1 MIALVLGYK
10 DSNLEMT
17 ESESVALPFGDTPLS
32 VCFAHKTL
40 LYTFRNKNQVLF
52 LKYLKK
58 FKIFM
63 KEGQDMFEMQ
73 RKITYSQ
80 VRRNLKLDMA
90 EIAQFFQDCVLC
102 QSEII
107 GKGVAE
113 TERSQTAWFLSS
125 WQIEVERYP
134 EFMEEVTVRTW
145 PHEFKSMYGYRNFD
159 IIDGKGVT
167 IAKANSIWIFMDLAK
182 MRPSKPREENVIGYQ
197 LEPALEMEYD
207 PRKINILSEEYK
219 ISDLVEP
226 IEVKYSFLDSN
237 DHVNN
242 GRYVKEA
249 MDYLPTDR
257 ELKKMRVDYRKAAT
271 LGDKMYP
278 VKYQKEDLIQL
289 VFADGEGN
297 PYVIVE
303 VS

>member
-1 MIALVLGYK
+1 
-10 DSNLEMT
+10 
-17 ESESVALPFGDTPLS
+17 
-32 VCFAHKTL
+32 
-40 LYTFRNKNQVLF
+40 
-52 LKYLKK
+52 
-58 FKIFM
+58 
-63 KEGQDMFEMQ
+63 MFEMK
-73 RKITYSQ
+73 REVTYSQ

-90 EIAQFFQDCVLC
+90 EIAQYFQDCVLL
-102 QSEII
+102 QSETI

-113 TERSQTAWFLSS
+113 TERSHTAWFLSS

-159 IIDGKGVT
+159 IVDSTGAT
-167 IAKANSIWIFMDLAK
+167 IARANSIWIFMDLAK
-182 MRPSKPREENVIGYQ
+182 MRPSKPTEDNIRGYV
-197 LEPALEMEYD
+197 LEPALDMEYT
-207 PRKINILSEEYK
+207 PRKINILGDECK
-219 ISDLVEP
+219 ISDDIEP
-226 IEVKYSFLDSN
+226 ITVKYSFLDSN

-257 ELKKMRVDYRKAAT
+257 LFQQMRVDYRKAAT

-278 VKYQKEDLIQL
+278 IRYQQENLSQV
-289 VFADGEGN
+289 VFADEAGN

>member
-1 MIALVLGYK
+1 
-10 DSNLEMT
+10 
-17 ESESVALPFGDTPLS
+17 
-32 VCFAHKTL
+32 
-40 LYTFRNKNQVLF
+40 
-52 LKYLKK
+52 
-58 FKIFM
+58 
-63 KEGQDMFEMQ
+63 MFEMQ
-73 RKITYSQ
+73 RKVTYSQ

-102 QSEII
+102 QSEMI

-182 MRPSKPREENVIGYQ
+182 MRPSKPKEENVIGYQ

-278 VKYQKEDLIQL
+278 IKYQKEDLIQL
-289 VFADGEGN
+289 VFADAEGN

>member
-32 VCFAHKTL
+32 VCFAHKIL

-52 LKYLKK
+52 LKY
-58 FKIFM
+58 FKNFRIFG

-73 RKITYSQ
+73 RKVTYSQ

-102 QSEII
+102 QSEMI

-182 MRPSKPREENVIGYQ
+182 MRPSKPKEENVIGYQ

-271 LGDKMYP
+271 LGDKMYSI
-278 VKYQKEDLIQL
+278 KYQKEDLIQL
-289 VFADGEGN
+289 VFADAEGN